1 MNNKKETKNIA
12 LKNDSISFEELKKL
26 EGNPVWFTKEAVWCL
41 VQQAYEG
48 NGKKEVLIV
57 FLEKDDAGLLDT
69 NNIWVKF
76 EEDSFY
82 RFQKNDK

>member
-1 MNNKKETKNIA
+1 MNNKKETKNITK
-12 LKNDSISFEELKKL
+12 KNDSISFKELKKL
-26 EGNPVWFTKEAVWCL
+26 EGNPVWFTKEAAWCL
-41 VQQAYEG
+41 VQQVYEN

-69 NNIWVKF
+69 NNVWVNF

-82 RFQKNDK
+82 RFQKND